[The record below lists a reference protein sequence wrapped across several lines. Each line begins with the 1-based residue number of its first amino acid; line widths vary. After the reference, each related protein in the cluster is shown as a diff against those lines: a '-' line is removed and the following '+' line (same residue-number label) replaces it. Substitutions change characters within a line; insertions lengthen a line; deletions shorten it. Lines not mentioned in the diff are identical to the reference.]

1 MAEEDKTLQNQNGQD
16 SDNGDSKEDLNSEN
30 TSENGDGQDDDSG
43 KDLKGGKVVGD
54 TNDVQALLEARDHEI
69 QELRSLLREN
79 RQELNGL
86 HETVNGSI
94 QAMDKAG
101 IIPEEDKEATKQ
113 EEALIAQREHE
124 LDILLEMTRL
134 NPKFEDVDTV
144 VSQSN
149 FDKAID
155 VLAKDY
161 SRVNAVSMNEAT
173 QAVEGWVWS
182 KTNPYTYMYN
192 YIKKLGASSDGAA
205 KVKPSKAPGSIQNL
219 SGGSNEGGN
228 WTAAKIDNL
237 PEDQLSKVPKDIY
250 DAYLKNELK

>member
-1 MAEEDKTLQNQNGQD
+1 MANEDKTLQDPKGQNP
-16 SDNGDSKEDLNSEN
+16 DNGDPNKDLDPGANPEN
-30 TSENGDGQDDDSG
+30 KDGQGDGGKGSVGGNPAKDVDDS
-43 KDLKGGKVVGD
+43 K
-54 TNDVQALLEARDHEI
+54 ALLDARDHEI

-79 RQELNGL
+79 RQEINGL

-113 EEALIAQREHE
+113 EEALVAQREHE

-144 VSQSN
+144 VSQGN
-149 FDKAID
+149 FDKAVD

-161 SRVNAVSMNEAT
+161 SRINAVPMNDAV

-192 YIKKLGASSDGAA
+192 YIKKMDASSGTPG
-205 KVKPSKAPGSIQNL
+205 KVKPAKAPGSIENL
-219 SGGSNEGGN
+219 SGGSNEGGS

-250 DAYLKNELK
+250 DSYLKNELK

>member
-1 MAEEDKTLQNQNGQD
+1 MADDDKTLQDQNGQD
-16 SDNGDSKEDLNSEN
+16 SDNGDPNKDLDPGKNPEDK
-30 TSENGDGQDDDSG
+30 NGQDDSG
-43 KDLKGGKVVGD
+43 KGDAGKGSDDNKDDLSTQLD
-54 TNDVQALLEARDHEI
+54 ARDHEI

-94 QAMDKAG
+94 EAMDKAG
-101 IIPEEDKEATKQ
+101 IIPEEDKNATKQ
-113 EEALIAQREHE
+113 EEALVAQREHE

-144 VSQSN
+144 VSQGN

-192 YIKKLGASSDGAA
+192 YIKKMDTSSGAA
-205 KVKPSKAPGSIQNL
+205 KVKPAKAPGSIENL
-219 SGGSNEGGN
+219 SGGSNEGGA